1 MTSVFEKE
9 SDLVEA
15 TVRGSAEKAYVSG
28 IDGLRAVAVISVI
41 AYHLDERFLPGG
53 FSGVDIFFVISGFV
67 VSMATSRLPA
77 QGLRHIFLTFYRRRF
92 LRIMPAAL
100 FFLLAMQ
107 FIAVLFIPV
116 TSRLTV
122 PDMTAAAAT
131 AGFSNIVLW
140 LKAADYFSPAAV
152 LNPFTHTW
160 SLAVE
165 EQFYILFPAFA
176 LLIWVRRERGAL
188 ERLGISAVAA
198 CALISLVAAAL
209 LTSIDHSFA
218 FYMLP
223 TRFWE
228 MAAGVLLFILVTHR
242 NAPRAVLEPGG
253 AVIFALSVGGLA
265 LLIASL
271 AFLSPTN
278 FPFPSALAPILA
290 GVILIYLAFITPNG
304 PLARAFSLP
313 VLRYVG
319 RISYSLYLW
328 HWGVIVLMLWTV
340 GLATPLQK
348 FVAVLVSLVLADLS
362 YRLIE
367 RPVRSSA
374 WFAGLPSWQVVLGGI
389 AAAGLTSMAIVGLTI
404 LRPELSLSVTSDA
417 DIWLPNSIAEDG
429 PCGVERSRQGF
440 SLSGNRYD
448 FTVTTCEGE
457 VDSRRLYV
465 VGDSH
470 AWGYQRMVGNIAR
483 EHGLSGTIFM
493 SAGCAVLPEPI
504 ASNRRPECAAFVDQA
519 LKAVAEVAKPGD
531 ILFLP
536 GLRTQRYREYWE
548 AGDKEYAEHFDYSDT
563 MLEAQLAVIEPILD
577 RGTRAILEAPKPVY
591 NYAPF
596 RCADWFNRSNPHCQV
611 APVSAAEQ
619 EVRRAA
625 TLKMFERAT
634 ALEPRLEVWD
644 PFLLLCPG
652 EICSAM
658 RDGFPIVSDGDHLT
672 GYANDF
678 LTPDLWMK
686 IES

>member
-1 MTSVFEKE
+1 
-9 SDLVEA
+9 
-15 TVRGSAEKAYVSG
+15 
-28 IDGLRAVAVISVI
+28 
-41 AYHLDERFLPGG
+41 
-53 FSGVDIFFVISGFV
+53 
-67 VSMATSRLPA
+67 MATSRLPVR
-77 QGLRHIFLTFYRRRF
+77 GLRHIFLTFYRRRF

-107 FIAVLFIPV
+107 VLAVLFIPV

-165 EQFYILFPAFA
+165 EQFYIFFPAFA
-176 LLIWVRRERGAL
+176 LLVWVRR
-188 ERLGISAVAA
+188 ERLGISAVAI
-198 CALISLVAAAL
+198 CALISLMAAAL

-242 NAPRAVLEPGG
+242 NAPRALLEPSG
-253 AVIFALSVGGLA
+253 AVISALSVVGLA

-278 FPFPSALAPILA
+278 FPFPSALAPVLA
-290 GVILIYLAFITPNG
+290 GIILIYLVFVSPDA

-313 VLRYVG
+313 ALRYVG

-328 HWGVIVLMLWTV
+328 HWGVIVLMRWTV
-340 GLATPLQK
+340 GLATPLQGL
-348 FVAVLVSLVLADLS
+348 VAVLVTFVLADLS

-374 WFAGLPSWQVVLGGI
+374 WLARLPSWQVVLGGVV
-389 AAAGLTSMAIVGLTI
+389 AAGLASVAIVGLTV
-404 LRPELSLSVTSDA
+404 LRPQLSLSVTSDA
-417 DIWLPNSIAEDG
+417 DIWLPNGVAEG
-429 PCGVERSRQGF
+429 GTCGVERSRQGF
-440 SLSGNRYD
+440 QAGTRYD
-448 FTVTTCEGE
+448 FTVTTCEGGGRG
-457 VDSRRLYV
+457 DPRRLYV

-470 AWGYQRMVGNIAR
+470 AWGYQRMIGNIAR

-504 ASNRRPECAAFVDQA
+504 ASNRKPECVAFVDQA
-519 LKAVAEVAKPGD
+519 LKAVADVVKPGD

-548 AGDKEYAEHFDYSDT
+548 AENKGYEEHFEYSND
-563 MLEAQLAVIEPILD
+563 MLEAQLAAIAPILD
-577 RGTRAILEAPKPVY
+577 RGTRVILEAPKPVY

-596 RCADWFNRSNPHCQV
+596 RCADWFNQSNPHCQV

-619 EVRRAA
+619 RMRRAG
-625 TLKMFERAT
+625 TLEMFDRVT
-634 ALEPRLEVWD
+634 VLEPRLDIWD
-644 PFLLLCPG
+644 PFQLLCPG
-652 EICSAM
+652 ETCPAT

-678 LTPDLWMK
+678 LTPDLWAK
-686 IES
+686 IGS